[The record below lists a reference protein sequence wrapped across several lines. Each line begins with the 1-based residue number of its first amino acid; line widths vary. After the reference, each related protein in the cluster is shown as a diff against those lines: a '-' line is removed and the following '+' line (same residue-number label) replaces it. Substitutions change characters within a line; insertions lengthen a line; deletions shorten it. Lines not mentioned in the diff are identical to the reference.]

1 MSKNKLARFA
11 ENETFSNLFQHT
23 SYNIREEGFP
33 MKGKWGSEYFHND
46 HPIVLELGCGK
57 GEYTVGLAQR
67 YPDKNFIGVDRKGA
81 RLWRG
86 CKTALEMQLPNV
98 AFLRTA
104 IDDIFYYFAEN
115 EVSEIWITFPDPQ
128 PTKERK
134 RLMSPHFVA
143 KYKRFL
149 KPGAMMH
156 LKTDSRLLYD
166 YIREVIPQQQWHLLE
181 DIEDVYA
188 AASGSASNA
197 ESNTSEDSS
206 PISASIFF
214 DRSVL
219 TEIQTFY
226 EKHWLAGGSMISYVS
241 WRV

>member
-1 MSKNKLARFA
+1 MSKHKLARFA
-11 ENETFSNLFQHT
+11 ENETFKNLFQHT

-46 HPIVLELGCGK
+46 NPIVLELGCGK
-57 GEYTVGLAQR
+57 GEYTLGLARR

-86 CKTALEMQLPNV
+86 CKTALEEQLPNV

-104 IDDIFYYFAEN
+104 IDDIFYYFGEN

-128 PTKERK
+128 PMKERK
-134 RLMSPHFVA
+134 RLMSPHFVD
-143 KYKRFL
+143 KYQHFL
-149 KPGAMMH
+149 KSDAILH

-166 YIREVIPQQQWHLLE
+166 YIREVIPQQHWQLLE

-188 AASGSASNA
+188 GEA
-197 ESNTSEDSS
+197 
-206 PISASIFF
+206 PLI
-214 DRSVL
+214 L

-226 EKHWLAGGSMISYVS
+226 EKHWLEGGSTISYVC
-241 WRV
+241 WKLN

>member
-1 MSKNKLARFA
+1 MSKHKLARFA
-11 ENETFSNLFQHT
+11 ENETFPNLFQHT

-46 HPIVLELGCGK
+46 NPIVLELGCGK
-57 GEYTVGLAQR
+57 GEYTLGLARR

-86 CKTALEMQLPNV
+86 CKTALEEQLPNV

-104 IDDIFYYFAEN
+104 IDDIFYYFGEN

-128 PTKERK
+128 PMKERK
-134 RLMSPHFVA
+134 RLMSPHFVD
-143 KYKRFL
+143 KYQHFL
-149 KPGAMMH
+149 KSDAILH

-166 YIREVIPQQQWHLLE
+166 YIREVIPQQQWQLLE

-188 AASGSASNA
+188 GEA
-197 ESNTSEDSS
+197 
-206 PISASIFF
+206 PLI
-214 DRSVL
+214 L

-226 EKHWLAGGSMISYVS
+226 EKHWLEGGSTISYVC
-241 WRV
+241 WKLN

>member
-1 MSKNKLARFA
+1 MSKHKLARFA

-23 SYNIREEGFP
+23 SYNIREKGFP
-33 MKGKWGSEYFHND
+33 MKGKWGADYFHND

-57 GEYTVGLAQR
+57 GEYTLGLARR
-67 YPDKNFIGVDRKGA
+67 YPEMNFIGVDRKGA

-86 CKTALEMQLPNV
+86 CKTALEEQLPNV

-104 IDDIFYYFAEN
+104 IDDIFYYFDEN

-128 PTKERK
+128 PVKERK

-143 KYKRFL
+143 KYKHFL
-149 KPGAMMH
+149 KSGGIMH
-156 LKTDSRLLYD
+156 LKTDSRLLYG
-166 YIREVIPQQQWHLLE
+166 YIHEIIPQQQWQLLA

-188 AASGSASNA
+188 N
-197 ESNTSEDSS
+197 ES
-206 PISASIFF
+206 PSI
-214 DRSVL
+214 L

-226 EKHWLAGGSMISYVS
+226 EKHWLEGGSIISYVS
-241 WRV
+241 WRI

>member
-1 MSKNKLARFA
+1 MAKHKLARFA
-11 ENETFSNLFQHT
+11 ECKTFTNLFQHDQFDV
-23 SYNIREEGFP
+23 RGEGFP
-33 MKGKWGSEYFHND
+33 LKGKWGTEYFHNGN
-46 HPIVLELGCGK
+46 PIVLELGCGK

-67 YPDKNFIGVDRKGA
+67 FPDKNFIGVDRKGA

-86 CKTALEMQLPNV
+86 CKDALEQNMGNV

-128 PTKERK
+128 PNKERK
-134 RLMSPHFVA
+134 RLMSPRFVE
-143 KYKRFL
+143 KYKHFL
-149 KPGAMMH
+149 SSDGVLN

-166 YIREVIPQQQWHLLE
+166 YIREVIPQQNWTLLE
-181 DIEDVYA
+181 DIEDIY
-188 AASGSASNA
+188 ASG
-197 ESNTSEDSS
+197 ES
-206 PISASIFF
+206 SI
-214 DRSVL
+214 L

-226 EKHWLAGGSMISYVS
+226 EKHWLEGGSTISYVR

>member
-33 MKGKWGSEYFHND
+33 MKGKWNSEYFHND

-57 GEYTVGLAQR
+57 GEYSIGLAQR
-67 YPDKNFIGVDRKGA
+67 YPQMNFVGVDRKGA

-86 CKTALEMQLPNV
+86 CKTALEMQLANV
-98 AFLRTA
+98 AFIRTA
-104 IDDIFYYFAEN
+104 IDDIFYYFSEN

-134 RLMSPHFVA
+134 RLMSPNFVS
-143 KYKRFL
+143 KYRHFL
-149 KPGAMMH
+149 KPGGVMH
-156 LKTDSRLLYD
+156 LKTDSRLLYE
-166 YIREVIPQQQWHLLE
+166 YIREIIPQQQWQMLE

-188 AASGSASNA
+188 SGQ
-197 ESNTSEDSS
+197 SS
-206 PISASIFF
+206 I
-214 DRSVL
+214 L

-226 EKHWLAGGSMISYVS
+226 EKHWLAGGSTISYVS
-241 WRV
+241 WKV